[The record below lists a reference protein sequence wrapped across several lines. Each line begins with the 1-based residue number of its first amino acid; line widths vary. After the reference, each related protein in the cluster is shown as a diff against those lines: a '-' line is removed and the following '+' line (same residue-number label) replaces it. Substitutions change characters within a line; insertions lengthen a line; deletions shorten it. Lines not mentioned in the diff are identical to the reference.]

1 MKIEQSNVQLSS
13 VQRSDQSQAALT
25 STTVEVVENGSGN
38 GNTSAAQITLS
49 QRYLRH
55 EAQAL
60 TSVANVRDADGG
72 DTDIE
77 SHYLAQSL
85 TSGVIDQNVV
95 VRAVRGIPA
104 EGSSAVASTE
114 VLVTSVLQLE
124 QSEALSFEAV
134 GQVTTADGRSID
146 FMLALDMQR
155 NTEIEQSN
163 LFQGNINL
171 IDPLMINLN
180 GGVVELSDQTFEFDL
195 NADGHK
201 DQVAMA
207 ASGTGYLVFDRNGNG
222 QIDDG
227 SEMFGPQ
234 SGQGFAEL
242 SQLDDDGNGW
252 LDENDS
258 LYASLAVMTFA
269 EDGSAQ
275 QQSLSEAGVGALWL
289 NSVAADYDLYAA
301 DGSYQGKIRQNGV
314 ALAESGQSLLLQ
326 EVHLRNFVP
335 QAQQI
340 VTQLQQ
346 GPALVT
352 DSSGEA
358 VQAQP
363 LMVESPLN
371 FFQFDDALLNQR
383 EEETRVGLGF
393 VPNLNGLE
401 TIRIRRQQPES
412 SMMASAQ
419 WSQLNVTA
427 QWQTAQTSDR
437 VSDSSRL
444 EMRSWVAHSM
454 EGFSISNDSVTGYQG
469 VSVSVSYAAVQ
480 VANVLSDYASEQGM
494 VQSEEQQQYDRL
506 KTMVEALRNSRER
519 WQSSQNALLDYRW
532 IQASA

>member
-13 VQRSDQSQAALT
+13 YQRSDASQATLT

-38 GNTSAAQITLS
+38 GNTSEAQITLS

-55 EAQAL
+55 EAQSL
-60 TSVANVRDADGG
+60 TSVSNVRDADGG
-72 DTDIE
+72 ETDIE

-95 VRAVRGIPA
+95 VRAVRGNPA
-104 EGSSAVASTE
+104 DGANALATTGVT
-114 VLVTSVLQLE
+114 VTSVLQLE
-124 QSEALSFEAV
+124 QNEALSFEAM

-171 IDPLMINLN
+171 IDPLMINLS
-180 GGVVELSDQTFEFDL
+180 GGVVELSDQTFDFDL
-195 NADGHK
+195 NADGHN

-207 ASGTGYLVFDRNGNG
+207 ASGSGYLVFDRNGNG
-222 QIDDG
+222 RIDDG

-234 SGQGFAEL
+234 SGYGFAEL
-242 SQLDDDGNGW
+242 SLLDEDGNGW

-269 EDGSAQ
+269 DDGSLQ
-275 QQSLSEAGVGALWL
+275 QQSLSDAGVGALWL
-289 NSVAADYDLYAA
+289 NSVAADYDLYAT
-301 DGSYQGKIRQNGV
+301 DGSYQGKIKQNGV

-335 QAQQI
+335 QGRQI
-340 VTQLQQ
+340 ITQLQQ

-352 DSSGEA
+352 GASGEE
-358 VQAQP
+358 VRAQP
-363 LMVESPLN
+363 LTVDSPLN

-383 EEETRVGLGF
+383 DAETRVGLGF
-393 VPNLNGLE
+393 VPNMNGLD
-401 TIRIRRQQPES
+401 TIRIRRQPAQS
-412 SMMASAQ
+412 ATLASVQ
-419 WSQLNVTA
+419 WSQLNLNA
-427 QWQTAQTSDR
+427 QWQTTDSSNR
-437 VSDSSRL
+437 VSDSSRF
-444 EMRSWVAHSM
+444 EMRSWVAQSM
-454 EGFSISNDSVTGYQG
+454 EGFSVSNDSVAGYHG
-469 VSVSVSYAAVQ
+469 VSVTVTYAAVQ

-494 VQSEEQQQYDRL
+494 VQSEQQQQYDRL
-506 KTMVEALRNSRER
+506 KSMVEALRSSRER